1 LKHSFLDKYSD
12 LDSAVHR
19 IDARVKALCALG
31 MIAAVVTTPV
41 ERVLPFAAYFAI
53 LASVFLLSGIP
64 LRHILARLLIVAP
77 FILLFAVIAPFVPHY
92 SGEAGH
98 RVGVLGLRYYPS
110 GITMLISV
118 TAKAMGGVLCI
129 VALTSTTPFSELLRA
144 LERLRVPKF
153 FLALLSFAY
162 RYLFIF
168 IDEFERMK
176 RARDAR
182 SFGGKRWWHMQVLGR
197 MVGTMF
203 LRSFER
209 GERVYGAMA
218 ARGFDGAFRSIRP
231 LRIDAGDAAT
241 GAAFAALVAAAWLAL

>member
-12 LDSAVHR
+12 LDSPVHR
-19 IDARVKALCALG
+19 LDARVKALCALG
-31 MIAAVVTTPV
+31 MIIAIVTTPV
-41 ERVLPFAAYFAI
+41 ERVAPFAAYFAL
-53 LASVFLLSGIP
+53 LASVFLLSKIP

-77 FILLFAVIAPFVPHY
+77 FVLLFAAVAPFVPHY
-92 SGEAGH
+92 SGEAG
-98 RVGVLGLRYYPS
+98 RGVGLLGLRYYPS

-129 VALTSTTPFSELLRA
+129 VALTATTPFSELLRG
-144 LERLRVPKF
+144 LERMRVPKF

-168 IDEFERMK
+168 VDEFERMK
-176 RARDAR
+176 RARDSR
-182 SFGGKRWWHMQVLGR
+182 SIGGGRRRLHVLGR
-197 MVGTMF
+197 MIGTMF

-218 ARGFDGAFRSIRP
+218 ARGFDGSFRSVRP
-231 LRIDAGDAAT
+231 LRMSGADAAT
-241 GAAFAALVAAAWLAL
+241 GAAFAALVTAAWLVL